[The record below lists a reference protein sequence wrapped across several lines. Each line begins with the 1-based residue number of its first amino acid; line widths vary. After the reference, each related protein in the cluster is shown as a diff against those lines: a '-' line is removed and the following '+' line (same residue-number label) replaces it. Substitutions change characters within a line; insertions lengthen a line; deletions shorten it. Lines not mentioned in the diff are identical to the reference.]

1 MRKVFLKTTERTH
14 DDASYSHSVRAAKA
28 KKDQDKLATGAQRV
42 PDVIPETR
50 LNALTTTSVRA
61 AKAKKR
67 SRQVSDN
74 AQSVPD
80 VIPETK
86 LKPTHD
92 VAKCSKS
99 VRAAEAK
106 TRS

>member
-1 MRKVFLKTTERTH
+1 MRPEQKI
-14 DDASYSHSVRAAKA
+14 
-28 KKDQDKLATGAQRV
+28 DQDKLATGAQSV
-42 PDVIPETR
+42 PDAIPETR
-50 LNALTTTSVRA
+50 LNVLMTTRIIRTQSVRQ
-61 AKAKKR
+61 KHKR
-67 SRQVSDN
+67 DHDKLATV
-74 AQSVPD
+74 AQSVPN

-99 VRAAEAK
+99 VRAVEPE